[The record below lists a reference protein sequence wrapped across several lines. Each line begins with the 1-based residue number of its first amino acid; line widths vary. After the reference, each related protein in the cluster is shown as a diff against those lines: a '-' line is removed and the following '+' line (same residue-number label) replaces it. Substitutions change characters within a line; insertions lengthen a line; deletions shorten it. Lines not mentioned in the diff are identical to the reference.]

1 MKPCPSAS
9 PLAALPWARP
19 RAKERCIRPV
29 GHSEP
34 HWNEIWEWES
44 GKLGKVRTYR
54 LPGVPRDPPPSASEI
69 RRIVQEKLAGLM
81 ERQKKREA
89 RRARSNQCQNRRRG
103 NRNKGVRIVR
113 SSIVFRATFEQP
125 TGALNPAGIKMAGP
139 VEVEIYHQ
147 TIGPPAEWRVRRPGT
162 RNDFRLITPQS
173 TPDTLKKQMDLFFR
187 TQLAPWEAFDNK
199 QSPPRVL
206 EASDWR
212 TDKDGKVFLTESYL
226 EKLKQEKT
234 KNTVTAK

>member
-1 MKPCPSAS
+1 
-9 PLAALPWARP
+9 
-19 RAKERCIRPV
+19 V

-89 RRARSNQCQNRRRG
+89 RRARNNQCQNRRRG
-103 NRNKGVRIVR
+103 NRKGVRIVR

>member
-1 MKPCPSAS
+1 MVCDGKRHRRGQVGFRRVPARHGGLRMGATGLRKEVETQSETQRKAQDSAVKPCPSAS

-69 RRIVQEKLAGLM
+69 RRIVQDKLAGLM

-89 RRARSNQCQNRRRG
+89 RRARNNQCQNRRRG
-103 NRNKGVRIVR
+103 NRKGSQNREIVNRISRHVRAAHG
-113 SSIVFRATFEQP
+113 SGAGFRYAANHEP
-125 TGALNPAGIKMAGP
+125 RRMA
-139 VEVEIYHQ
+139 
-147 TIGPPAEWRVRRPGT
+147 RRG
-162 RNDFRLITPQS
+162 
-173 TPDTLKKQMDLFFR
+173 
-187 TQLAPWEAFDNK
+187 
-199 QSPPRVL
+199 
-206 EASDWR
+206 
-212 TDKDGKVFLTESYL
+212 
-226 EKLKQEKT
+226 
-234 KNTVTAK
+234 